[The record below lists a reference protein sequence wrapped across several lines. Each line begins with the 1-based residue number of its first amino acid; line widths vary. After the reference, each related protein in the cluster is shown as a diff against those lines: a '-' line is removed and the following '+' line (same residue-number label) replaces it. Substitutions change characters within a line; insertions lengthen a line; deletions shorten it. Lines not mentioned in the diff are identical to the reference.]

1 MKELPTFK
9 DGMCYILELKD
20 KYILSH
26 SLSLTVE
33 KNEGI
38 YMDYVKWTMT
48 SDHDYLGVT
57 TNRKMADA
65 MPYKF
70 TSNFGGIMNP
80 KITTVQTIRKPLNMN
95 CDYHPDYVSEQQCL
109 VFEFFDKDFSPCPV
123 KCIPIQMR
131 GFRYVMSNSS
141 SDISNCD
148 KFDDEVCNGG
158 PTLWNKLDKRVEKC
172 IKPCRF
178 STYHHSWLEMK
189 EMAVFKDNENE
200 ATFEFVNS
208 DVIQLE
214 KEVLIYD
221 FSDMI
226 GTVGG
231 SLGVAVGISFFAV
244 ISCCIDNFLELL
256 KMFQTKTLF
265 N

>member
-1 MKELPTFK
+1 
-9 DGMCYILELKD
+9 
-20 KYILSH
+20 
-26 SLSLTVE
+26 
-33 KNEGI
+33 
-38 YMDYVKWTMT
+38 MT

-80 KITTVQTIRKPLNMN
+80 KITTVQTIRNPLNVN

-109 VFEFFDKDFSPCPV
+109 VFEFFDKDFSPCPI

-131 GFRYVMSNSS
+131 GFRYVNSS
-141 SDISNCD
+141 SDIKNCN
-148 KFDDEVCNGG
+148 KLEDEVCNGG
-158 PTLWNKLDKRVEKC
+158 PTVWKALDKHFKKC
-172 IKPCRF
+172 KKPCKV
-178 STYHHSWLEMK
+178 SSYDHSLLEKK
-189 EMAVFKDNENE
+189 EFIILKDNKNE
-200 ATFEFVNS
+200 ASFEFVNS
-208 DVIQLE
+208 DVTLVE
-214 KEVLIYD
+214 KEVLLYD

-231 SLGVAVGISFFAV
+231 SLGVGVGISVFAI

-256 KMFQTKTLF
+256 NMFQTKTLF

>member
-1 MKELPTFK
+1 MEVKELPTFHE
-9 DGMCYILELKD
+9 GMCYVIELKD
-20 KYILSH
+20 KYILKNSMT
-26 SLSLTVE
+26 LTVE
-33 KNEGI
+33 KNEEI
-38 YMDYVKWTMT
+38 KLDYIKWTMT

-57 TNRKMADA
+57 THRKVADA

-70 TSNFGGIMNP
+70 TSRFGGIMNP
-80 KITTVQTIRKPLNMN
+80 KITTVQTIRNPLI
-95 CDYHPDYVSEQQCL
+95 CDEQHDYVSEQQCL
-109 VFEFFDKDFSPCPV
+109 VFDFFDKYFSPCPV

-131 GFRYVMSNSS
+131 GFRYVMPNSS
-141 SDISNCD
+141 SDVKDCN
-148 KFDDEVCNGG
+148 KLDDEVCNGG
-158 PTLWNKLDKRVEKC
+158 PTLWNEFDKRLEKC

-178 STYHHSWLEMK
+178 SSYDHSRQEMK
-189 EMAVFKDNENE
+189 EMTAFKDNENE

-208 DVIQLE
+208 DVSLIE

-244 ISCCIDNFLELL
+244 ISCCIDNFLEFL